1 MGENIFSLY
10 DIIQLG
16 LMLLACYCCMIHGYR
31 KGIVETLEYFEKNG
45 IIEIPTAEQM
55 EEEEKN

>member
-10 DIIQLG
+10 DFIQLG
-16 LMLLACYCCMIHGYR
+16 LMLLACYCCKAYGYR
-31 KGIVETLEYFEKNG
+31 KGIIETLEYFEKNG
-45 IIEIPTAEQM
+45 IIEIPTQEQM